1 MVRRYLTQTHLS
13 RARLARVALLALFAA
28 SLCECGGAPS
38 GQSVG
43 PSSGASSGAGASGAA
58 SGDDTSDGGGL
69 IFATGPASGTSSSG
83 DSSASG
89 DGAAE
94 ASLASGDGSSA
105 SGVDGGVASADA
117 ALEADAFMCDP
128 TDEPKDAPCVIADSY
143 GVFVASPNPSNGGA
157 GAGSDL
163 TGDGTMGA
171 PFASIGKAL
180 ANLGGKSRIYVC
192 SGIYP
197 EEITIDA
204 AHAAS
209 LFGGLTCVAG
219 ASSLTWRY
227 EGAVAAVRPVAA
239 DHPALMIAGV
249 PGFVAVE
256 DMAFEAPD
264 TQLQDST
271 GAGQSSIA
279 AFVSNS
285 TVGFSRVVLTAG
297 AAANGADGAT
307 AVNYDPTMSVAP
319 SPHSPT
325 NSNSQTCPP
334 GSISPQADS
343 STGGEGAISSPEG
356 QDGASNPQAMGSP
369 PRDGLGGLGEQGD
382 YAAPGDDGADGNSR
396 VGGTPPATWG
406 TLTPLGWAPMAGGSG
421 GAGEP
426 GQGGG
431 GGGRLPVHGS
441 SSVFYFGGAGGTG
454 GCGGG
459 GGGGGNGGGSSV
471 ALFSVNSTVT
481 LTTCQLTSGRGGNA
495 GNGAPGGPGQSGS
508 AGSQVLYSGNGGMG
522 GNGAGGSGGG
532 GGSGGVSGVILYR
545 GLEPSTDATTTAA
558 MGHGAAG
565 GAAGVGGAAG
575 EGASNTS
582 GQAPAGA
589 PGAPGLQGQAYL
601 VHDVDG
607 P

>member
-1 MVRRYLTQTHLS
+1 MVRSYLTQTRSS
-13 RARLARVALLALFAA
+13 RAGLDRVALLAIFAA
-28 SLCECGGAPS
+28 TLCECGGAPS
-38 GQSVG
+38 GPSVG
-43 PSSGASSGAGASGAA
+43 PSSGSSSGAGASGAA

-69 IFATGPASGTSSSG
+69 IFATGPSSGALSSG
-83 DSSASG
+83 DSSPSG
-89 DGAAE
+89 DGE
-94 ASLASGDGSSA
+94 SEMASGDGSSA
-105 SGVDGGVASADA
+105 PGVDGGFPSSDA
-117 ALEADAFMCDP
+117 APEADAFTCDP
-128 TDEPKDAPCVIADSY
+128 TYEPKDAPCVIADSY
-143 GVFVASPNPSNGGA
+143 GVFVASPNPSDGGTGGGNDA
-157 GAGSDL
+157 

-171 PFASIGKAL
+171 PFATIAKAL
-180 ANLGGKSRIYVC
+180 ANLGGKSRVYVC

-197 EEITIDA
+197 EEISIDA

-209 LFGGLTCVAG
+209 LFGGFTCTAG
-219 ASSLTWRY
+219 ASSLEWRY
-227 EGAVAAVRPVAA
+227 EGAVAAVRPTAA

-249 PGFVAVE
+249 PGLVAVE
-256 DMAFEAPD
+256 DMAFEAPA
-264 TQLQDST
+264 TPLQDST

-285 TVGFSRVVLTAG
+285 TVSFSRVVLTAG
-297 AAANGADGAT
+297 AAANGADGTT

-319 SPHSPT
+319 SPHSAT

-356 QDGASNPQAMGSP
+356 DDGASNPPVTGSP

-396 VGGTPPATWG
+396 EGGTPPATWG
-406 TLTPLGWAPMAGGSG
+406 TLTPLGWAPMAGGAG

-431 GGGRLPVHGS
+431 GGGRLAVHGS
-441 SSVFYFGGAGGTG
+441 TSVFYFGGAGGTG

-471 ALFSVNSTVT
+471 ALFSVNSTLT
-481 LTTCQLTSGRGGNA
+481 LTTCQLTSGQAGNG

-532 GGSGGVSGVILYR
+532 GGAGGVSGVILYR

-558 MGHGAAG
+558 MGHGAVG
-565 GAAGVGGAAG
+565 GAAGVGGAVG

-582 GQAPAGA
+582 GQAPDGA
-589 PGAPGLQGQAYL
+589 PGAAGLQGQAYL